1 MLSELGRARN
11 TSIRRSSHKAMGKRI
26 FYLLSGRHHM
36 QKLVALPYE
45 RVLQLDKSA
54 SLVSHHRLPS
64 FRDGFSPWIQ
74 DSGHIDSLQS
84 EIAVDEIS
92 SGQEN
97 AGLQLPTI
105 LTLLKREWY

>member
-1 MLSELGRARN
+1 
-11 TSIRRSSHKAMGKRI
+11 
-26 FYLLSGRHHM
+26 M